1 MYSGQIA
8 ADGRR
13 YATGLGP
20 TVAPN
25 GAGKPVTHGT
35 LDPVLADL
43 GDLLEELVADLGDL
57 NALLNRSV
65 ADGVTNS
72 TTTVTSATAAF
83 TQADVGARVSGAG
96 IPAGATVATVSNG
109 TTVVLSAAATASAS
123 SVALTIERT
132 LAKLVGTHS

>member
-35 LDPVLADL
+35 LDPVL
-43 GDLLEELVADLGDL
+43 ADLGDL

>member
-35 LDPVLADL
+35 LDPVL
-43 GDLLEELVADLGDL
+43 ADLGDL

-132 LAKLVGTHS
+132 LARLVGTHS

>member
-1 MYSGQIA
+1 MEMVMYSGQIA

-35 LDPVLADL
+35 LDPVL
-43 GDLLEELVADLGDL
+43 ADLGDL

>member
-43 GDLLEELVADLGDL
+43 GDL

-72 TTTVTSATAAF
+72 TTTVTWATAAF

>member
-13 YATGLGP
+13 YAAGLGP

-35 LDPVLADL
+35 LDPVL
-43 GDLLEELVADLGDL
+43 ADLGDL

>member
-43 GDLLEELVADLGDL
+43 GDLLADLGDL

>member
-43 GDLLEELVADLGDL
+43 GDL

-83 TQADVGARVSGAG
+83 PQADVGARVSGAG
-96 IPAGATVATVSNG
+96 IHAGATVATVSNG